1 MPPKM
6 GWSWAVVP
14 SAKVMGF
21 SSPMSAPLLEALNR
35 VPLFIY
41 RASGMVAGAMG
52 FAAKYVFSFASQ
64 QPLTLGKQ
72 LFALAFRL

>member
-1 MPPKM
+1 
-6 GWSWAVVP
+6 
-14 SAKVMGF
+14 
-21 SSPMSAPLLEALNR
+21 MSAPLLEALNR